1 MITNHEGTKA
11 YPASQNKLGTAWCQ
25 TEFPTTFL
33 PHCPRSPLGL
43 PQLWKPDTWFSEH
56 NLLTFLCAH
65 DLAPI
70 GKGIKVPCP
79 RSNLEKWAPAIQ
91 VSILQYAHPVVDQ
104 RSLPACI

>member
-1 MITNHEGTKA
+1 MVTVRFLTNRIQGSHAG
-11 YPASQNKLGTAWCQ
+11 SQWWFRAFFHVRPQ
-25 TEFPTTFL
+25 T
-33 PHCPRSPLGL
+33 
-43 PQLWKPDTWFSEH
+43 QIWKPDTWFSDY

-91 VSILQYAHPVVDQ
+91 VRGKVKIVAEAL
-104 RSLPACI
+104 R